1 MSLPYPI
8 PSNGFPFIQDKILN
22 SSGLQGKV
30 HSALLATLM
39 LLNMLS
45 ISHITVS
52 VSAVPIVSASVIP
65 LHFSEAAVPTLP
77 SLSHLLLLNSPLKQ
91 FSPHNVPHIHCFMGL
106 LPFTTNKSSMA
117 SGTAL
122 PRDCPRPISS
132 PSHPSKTATSPH
144 SPGTTPAH
152 VHSSCSQPA
161 KAARCVLH
169 RRCSHTRPLFK
180 TRKGSCFA

>member
-1 MSLPYPI
+1 
-8 PSNGFPFIQDKILN
+8 
-22 SSGLQGKV
+22 
-30 HSALLATLM
+30 M
-39 LLNMLS
+39 LG
-45 ISHITVS
+45 ISHVTVS
-52 VSAVPIVSASVIP
+52 VPAVPIVTASVIP
-65 LHFSEAAVPTLP
+65 FTFLKQQSHTLP
-77 SLSHLLLLNSPLKQ
+77 SLSHPLLLNSPLKQ
-91 FSPHNVPHIHCFMGL
+91 FSPHNVSHIHCFMGL

-152 VHSSCSQPA
+152 VHSSSSQPA
-161 KAARCVLH
+161 TAARCVLH